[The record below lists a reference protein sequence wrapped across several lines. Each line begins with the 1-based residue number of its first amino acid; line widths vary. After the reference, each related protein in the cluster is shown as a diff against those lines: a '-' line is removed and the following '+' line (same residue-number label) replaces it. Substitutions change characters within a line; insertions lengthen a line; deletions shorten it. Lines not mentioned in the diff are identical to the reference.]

1 MNKEVINLFLVL
13 VMLAAIVTGCAAAA
27 PPNTPAAEAPAVTE
41 EPAAEAPAATE
52 EAAAEAPVAT
62 EEPAA
67 EAPAATEE
75 AAAETVAEAA
85 GETITLEFI
94 QWWEPE
100 LPAGE
105 FRALMDEFE
114 AQNPGIKVE
123 LISGPY
129 ASTKEQVIAGAV
141 AGTMPDVVGLDG
153 AWVSDF
159 VKQGSI
165 ANLSELM
172 AQAGYDDSE
181 LASQIQLNGSTYM
194 IPVVNFVYPVFVN
207 LDLMEKAGV
216 AAPPTT
222 RTEFAEAATKMTDAE
237 NNVYGWVLPLSMEQP
252 NGIQNDVMSWVWAS
266 GGSMMKDGQPDL
278 TNEDV
283 RSAMEYIKGLYDAG
297 VIAPGSFSMKEQDKV
312 EEFTNGRVGMMVDS
326 LAHINLIRERNPDL
340 NFAITALPA
349 VDGYTGKRGLPYASW
364 GIGISATSEHQA
376 EAWKLVQF
384 LMSAETNSK
393 LSSIANAFPGNVN
406 STPDFVQT
414 DELFGAA
421 FEVFK
426 TGYLANEFVGL
437 PVAEELMRLFDEQF
451 QLYLDG
457 SQSLDDALNNA
468 QTAWMENFQ

>member
-1 MNKEVINLFLVL
+1 MNTRAISLLMAV
-13 VMLAAIVTGCAAAA
+13 VMLAAIVAGCAPVA
-27 PPNTPAAEAPAVTE
+27 
-41 EPAAEAPAATE
+41 APAA
-52 EAAAEAPVAT
+52 
-62 EEPAA
+62 PAGDGG
-67 EAPAATEE
+67 
-75 AAAETVAEAA
+75 
-85 GETITLEFI
+85 GEGVTLEFT

-100 LPAGE
+100 LPAGS

-114 AQNPGIKVE
+114 AANPGIKVE

-129 ASTKEQVIAGAV
+129 ATTKEQVVAGAA
-141 AGTMPDVVGLDG
+141 AGTMSDVVGLDG

-172 AQAGYDDSE
+172 SQAGFDDSE
-181 LASQIQLNGSTYM
+181 LASQIQLNGATYM

-207 LDLMEKAGV
+207 LDLMEAAGV
-216 AAPPTT
+216 AAPPTS
-222 RTEFAEAATKMTDAE
+222 RSEFAAAATALTNAD
-237 NNVYGWVLPLSMEQP
+237 NNVYGWVLPLSTEQP
-252 NGIQNDVMSWVWAS
+252 NGIQNDVMSWLWAS

-278 TNEDV
+278 TNDGV
-283 RSAMEYIKGLYDAG
+283 RGTMEYIKGLYDAG
-297 VIAPGSFSMKEQDKV
+297 VIAPGAFAMKEQDKV

-349 VDGYTGKRGLPYASW
+349 EDGYDGKRGLPYASW
-364 GIGISATSEHQA
+364 GIGVSATSAHQA

-406 STPDFVQT
+406 STPDFVTT

-421 FEVFK
+421 FEVFQQ
-426 TGYLANEFVGL
+426 GYLANEFVGL

-451 QLYLDG
+451 QPYLDG
-457 SQSLDDALNNA
+457 SQSLDDTLNNA
-468 QTAWMENFQ
+468 QAAWMEHFQ

>member
-1 MNKEVINLFLVL
+1 MNKSAFSLFLAV
-13 VMLAAIVTGCAAAA
+13 VMLVILATGCVAGAPPAA
-27 PPNTPAAEAPAVTE
+27 PAGDTAGD
-41 EPAAEAPAATE
+41 
-52 EAAAEAPVAT
+52 
-62 EEPAA
+62 
-67 EAPAATEE
+67 
-75 AAAETVAEAA
+75 TV
-85 GETITLEFI
+85 TLEFT

-129 ASTKEQVIAGAV
+129 ASTKEQVIAGAA
-141 AGTMPDVVGLDG
+141 AGTMSDVVGLDG

-165 ANLSELM
+165 ASLSDLM
-172 AQAGYDDSE
+172 NQTGFDDSE

-207 LDLMEKAGV
+207 LDLMEQAGV
-216 AAPPTT
+216 ASPPTS
-222 RTEFAEAATKMTDAE
+222 RSEFADAANKLTDTS
-237 NNVYGWVLPLSMEQP
+237 NNIYGWVLPLSMEQP

-278 TNEDV
+278 TNDDV

-297 VIAPGSFSMKEQDKV
+297 VVAPGAFSMKEQDKV
-312 EEFTNGRVGMMVDS
+312 EEFTNGRVGMMIDS

-349 VDGYTGKRGLPYASW
+349 EDGYAGKRGLPYASW
-364 GIGISATSEHQA
+364 GIGVSAASEHQE
-376 EAWKLVQF
+376 EAWKLVEF
-384 LMSAETNSK
+384 LMSQETNSK

-421 FEVFK
+421 FDVFQD
-426 TGYLANEFVGL
+426 GYLANEFVGL
-437 PVAEELMRLFDEQF
+437 PVAENLMREFDAQF
-451 QLYLDG
+451 QPYLDG
-457 SQSLDDALNNA
+457 SQSLDDTLNNA
-468 QTAWMENFQ
+468 QDSWMENFQ